1 MKVESVRGGGG
12 GRVRECLESS
22 HVVESQ
28 VKLLTEGFTLQLLSV
43 HLVWREG
50 WTQRTERWTDTQD
63 GNRTRKKVEE
73 KKSQITEILT
83 SKRIMQI

>member
-1 MKVESVRGGGG
+1 M
-12 GRVRECLESS
+12 RECLECS

-50 WTQRTERWTDTQD
+50 WTQDRKMDRHTRWKQ
-63 GNRTRKKVEE
+63 NKVSEKRKKL

-83 SKRIMQI
+83 LKRIVHI